1 MSATSITHVRDL
13 DTASAGNCPLPQPA
27 GSASNSCRVGG
38 SLTLKGADERKREFE
53 LRCRSQVALMGVP
66 IVAWVTRRP
75 TSSSST
81 RC

>member
-13 DTASAGNCPLPQPA
+13 DTASAGNCPLPPA
-27 GSASNSCRVGG
+27 GWVGEQFLPG
-38 SLTLKGADERKREFE
+38 RRSLTLKGADERKREFE